1 MLVFAYALNFGILFF
16 YVVVSH
22 AFRGFTE
29 SSCWWDCGWYLG
41 IAKAGY
47 AHLPIKSL
55 PPGSQANWAFF
66 PLFPEAV
73 RLLHSTT
80 GLGLNISALTL
91 NNAVFP
97 IMLASTGWYSLKFR
111 SINPYVVIILISAS
125 PFSLY
130 FRVEYSETLYG
141 ALLVVIL
148 ILLSMDAIW
157 AAAICGAFFTA
168 SRPTAAPILALM
180 GAWLLARAYAGA
192 GIWATIR
199 TIPRVASFGA
209 IGAVGLLAYML
220 YLRHITGDA
229 LAFVHIQSSW
239 QRDLGNPFLNIL
251 RGIETPG
258 MTAASFVS
266 QSASQRYLGL
276 SCAIVL
282 ALVIY
287 GVWARLWIESLI
299 LLLTTLLTASSGL
312 MSAPRYF
319 FANPITFIII
329 GRLLAPIVPEYR
341 ALIYSLMFMFQAIVV
356 VLWYQRVYFLM

>member
-1 MLVFAYALNFGILFF
+1 MLVFAYALNFTVLFF
-16 YVVVSH
+16 YVIVSH
-22 AFRGFTE
+22 AFRGFAE
-29 SSCWWDCGWYLG
+29 SACWWDCGWYLG

-66 PLFPEAV
+66 PLFPEVV
-73 RLLHSTT
+73 RLFHYTT
-80 GLGLNISALTL
+80 GLGVNISALII

-97 IMLASTGWYSLKFR
+97 IMLAATGWYSLKFR

-125 PFSLY
+125 PFSIY

-141 ALLVVIL
+141 VLLIFIL
-148 ILLSMDAIW
+148 ILVSMDVLW

-180 GAWLLARAYAGA
+180 GTCILARAYAGA
-192 GIWATIR
+192 GIRAAIR
-199 TIPRVASFGA
+199 TIPKVASFGL
-209 IGAVGLLAYML
+209 IGAVGLVTYML

-229 LAFVHIQSSW
+229 LAFAHIQSGW

-251 RGIETPG
+251 RGIKTPG
-258 MTAASFVS
+258 MTAASFVI
-266 QSASQRYLGL
+266 QGASQRYLGL

-282 ALVIY
+282 VLVIY
-287 GVWARLWIESLI
+287 GAWARLWIESLI
-299 LLLTTLLTASSGL
+299 LLLTILLTASSGL

-329 GRLLAPIVPEYR
+329 GRLLAPVVPEYR
-341 ALIYSLMFMFQAIVV
+341 TLIYSLMFMFQAIVV
-356 VLWYQRVYFLM
+356 VLWYQRAYFLM